1 MKQTGC
7 LVIHGFAGDVHE
19 VITLANALKEQG
31 YIVECPTLD
40 GHGLGRKH
48 LGRSSRAEWVHSAH
62 EAYKRLAMR
71 CEEIV
76 VIGFSMGGL
85 LGIHLAST
93 YPIKQLVTINT
104 PYYYWDIKQAW
115 SNLREDYRAHSK
127 RYMNSLFKIPV
138 PSMLQFRRLLA
149 ESKEFLPQV
158 SCPYLI
164 LQGLKDDTVKSV
176 SADCLRQHVSST
188 QVEIAYFPES
198 GHLLLKGPETEE
210 AIRLILRQI
219 ASDDPSSVYL

>member
-1 MKQTGC
+1 MRQIGC

-19 VITLANALKEQG
+19 VITLATALKDQG
-31 YIVECPTLD
+31 YIVECPTLE

-48 LGRSSRAEWVHSAH
+48 LGKSSREKWVRSAH

-71 CEEIV
+71 TDEIV

-85 LGIHLAST
+85 LGVHLASS

-104 PYYYWDIKQAW
+104 PYYYWDIGQAW
-115 SNLREDYRAHSK
+115 RNLREDTRGHFR
-127 RYMNSLFKIPV
+127 RYLNSLVKIPV

-149 ESKEFLPQV
+149 ETKQLLPKV
-158 SCPYLI
+158 NCPYLI

-176 SADCLRQHVSST
+176 SAEHLRQHVDSD
-188 QVEIAYFPES
+188 QVEIVYFPES
-198 GHLLLKGPETEE
+198 GHLLLKGSEAKE
-210 AIRLILRQI
+210 AIRLIQEQI
-219 ASDDPSSVYL
+219 ASHRD